1 MTANDTAARAG
12 RLAVWAALAAC
23 LSTAL
28 GGSSFVAMRF
38 LVTETDPVT
47 IAFLRNAGGALVLA
61 PIAFALVRHWPGP
74 RELLIIG
81 VMGAVFFGG
90 LQFIFANALTFT
102 TSGRAALT
110 YMTTPF
116 MTLALAALFRAERTT
131 LFKVAGVIIATSGV
145 VVALWQSS
153 STAPADAWIGDMLVL
168 LGALISAIFNVWAGR
183 WLRLHEPLVVAV
195 AGVVPGAVLLFILAQ
210 ALGAPTVS
218 PELST
223 IGWLA
228 AGFIGLFG
236 AAISYML
243 WLWALR
249 HTTPTLVAIALPMN
263 PLMALLWGAV
273 LLGEPVTV
281 SMIVG
286 FALVLVG
293 IATTNW
299 RPRRSSAQNRVVE

>member
-1 MTANDTAARAG
+1 MTANDATARAG
-12 RLAVWAALAAC
+12 RLAIWAALAAC

-47 IAFLRNAGGALVLA
+47 IAFLRNAGAALLLT
-61 PIAFALVRHWPGP
+61 PIAIAMVRSWPGP

-81 VMGAVFFGG
+81 IAGAVFFGG
-90 LQFIFANALTFT
+90 LQFIFANALTYT

-110 YMTTPF
+110 YMTTQF
-116 MTLALAALFRAERTT
+116 MTLALAAIFRAEQTT
-131 LFKVAGVIIATSGV
+131 RFKIAGVVIATAGV

-153 STAPADAWIGDMLVL
+153 STAPPNAWIGDLLVL
-168 LGALISAIFNVWAGR
+168 LGALISAVFNVWSSR
-183 WLRLHEPLVVAV
+183 WLRAHEPLVVGV
-195 AGVVPGAVLLFILAQ
+195 AGVLPGTALLFILAQ
-210 ALGAPTVS
+210 ALGAPTFA
-218 PELST
+218 PQLST
-223 IGWLA
+223 VGWLA
-228 AGFIGLFG
+228 IGFIGLFG

-273 LLGEPVTV
+273 LLGEPVTA
-281 SMIVG
+281 SMVVG

-293 IATTNW
+293 IATSNW
-299 RPRRSSAQNRVVE
+299 RPRRVLVPGRSS

>member
-1 MTANDTAARAG
+1 MTANDASARAG
-12 RLAVWAALAAC
+12 RLAIWAALAAC
-23 LSTAL
+23 LSTAF

-47 IAFLRNAGGALVLA
+47 IAFLRNAGAAIVLT
-61 PIAFALVRHWPGP
+61 PIAFALVRRWPGP

-81 VMGAVFFGG
+81 IAGALFFGG

-131 LFKVAGVIIATSGV
+131 TFKVAGVVIATSGV

-153 STAPADAWIGDMLVL
+153 STAPPDAWIGDLLVL
-168 LGALISAIFNVWAGR
+168 LGALISAIFNVWSSR
-183 WLRLHEPLVVAV
+183 WLQSHEPLVVGV
-195 AGVVPGAVLLFILAQ
+195 AGVLPATVLLFALAQ
-210 ALGAPTVS
+210 ALGAPTMS
-218 PELST
+218 PQLST
-223 IGWLA
+223 TGWLA
-228 AGFIGLFG
+228 IGFIGLFG
-236 AAISYML
+236 AAVSYML

-249 HTTPTLVAIALPMN
+249 YTTPTLVAVALPMN

-273 LLGEPVTV
+273 LLGEPVTT

-286 FALVLVG
+286 FVLVLVG

-299 RPRRSSAQNRVVE
+299 RPRRIGPRKQAS

>member
-1 MTANDTAARAG
+1 MTANDATARAAR
-12 RLAVWAALAAC
+12 LAIWAALAAC
-23 LSTAL
+23 LSTAF

-47 IAFLRNAGGALVLA
+47 IAFLRNAGAAIVLT
-61 PIAFALVRHWPGP
+61 PIAFALVRRWPSP

-81 VMGAVFFGG
+81 VAGAVFFGG

-110 YMTTPF
+110 YMTPPF
-116 MTLALAALFRAERTT
+116 MTLALAALIRGERTT
-131 LFKVAGVIIATSGV
+131 ALKVAGVVNATAGV

-153 STAPADAWIGDMLVL
+153 STAPPDAWIGDLLVL
-168 LGALISAIFNVWAGR
+168 LGALISAIFNVWSSR
-183 WLRLHEPLVVAV
+183 WLRSHEPLVVGV
-195 AGVVPGAVLLFILAQ
+195 AGVLPGTLLLFILAQ
-210 ALGAPTVS
+210 AIGAPTVN
-218 PELST
+218 PQLST
-223 IGWLA
+223 TGWLA
-228 AGFIGLFG
+228 VGFIGLFG

-249 HTTPTLVAIALPMN
+249 YTTPTLVAIALPVN
-263 PLMALLWGAV
+263 PLMALLWGAI
-273 LLGEPVTV
+273 LLGEPVTR

-299 RPRRSSAQNRVVE
+299 RPRRTLAARRAS

>member
-1 MTANDTAARAG
+1 MTASDTAARAG

-23 LSTAL
+23 LSTSM

-47 IAFLRNAGGALVLA
+47 IAFLRNAGAALVLA
-61 PIAFALVRHWPGP
+61 PIALALIRRWPSP

-90 LQFIFANALTFT
+90 LQFLFANALTFT

-116 MTLALAALFRAERTT
+116 LTLALAVLFRAERTT
-131 LFKVAGVIIATSGV
+131 RFKVAGVIIATAGV

-153 STAPADAWIGDMLVL
+153 ATAPSDAWIGDLLVL
-168 LGALISAIFNVWAGR
+168 AGALISAIFNVWSSR

-195 AGVVPGAVLLFILAQ
+195 AGVLPGTLLLFIVAQ

-228 AGFIGLFG
+228 VGFIGLFG
-236 AAISYML
+236 AAVSYML

-249 HTTPTLVAIALPMN
+249 HTTPTLVAISLPMN

-281 SMIVG
+281 SMIAG
-286 FALVLVG
+286 FALVIVG

-299 RPRRSSAQNRVVE
+299 RPRRALAQNEAS